1 MTMTCKCNTLL
12 VEKETLEEQYVDIA
26 TNHTLIR
33 HLFEYK
39 YCSDVLRGMSTSFLT
54 YV

>member
-1 MTMTCKCNTLL
+1 LL
-12 VEKETLEEQYVDIA
+12 VEKGTVEEQYVDIA

-39 YCSDVLRGMSTSFLT
+39 FCIEVLRGMSTSFLT